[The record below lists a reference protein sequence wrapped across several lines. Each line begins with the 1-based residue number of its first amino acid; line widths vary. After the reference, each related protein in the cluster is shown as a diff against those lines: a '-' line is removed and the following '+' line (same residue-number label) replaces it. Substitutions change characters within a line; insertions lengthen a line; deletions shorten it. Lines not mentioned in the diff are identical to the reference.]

1 MTRNDSRHK
10 VVILVFLF
18 ITTVG
23 VWAVDYDPSLDSPN
37 PSEILER
44 SYLTPS
50 LDERAVLR
58 GYLARE
64 HPQTVEGT
72 IGRAWLATRNREWR
86 RGISLYRRAVE
97 RDPSAGLVPRR

>member
-23 VWAVDYDPSLDSPN
+23 VWAVDYDPSLDSLN

-44 SYLTPS
+44 SYLTPI
-50 LDERAVLR
+50 LPIILIRRLTPRTRLLR
-58 GYLARE
+58 
-64 HPQTVEGT
+64 
-72 IGRAWLATRNREWR
+72 
-86 RGISLYRRAVE
+86 S
-97 RDPSAGLVPRR
+97 